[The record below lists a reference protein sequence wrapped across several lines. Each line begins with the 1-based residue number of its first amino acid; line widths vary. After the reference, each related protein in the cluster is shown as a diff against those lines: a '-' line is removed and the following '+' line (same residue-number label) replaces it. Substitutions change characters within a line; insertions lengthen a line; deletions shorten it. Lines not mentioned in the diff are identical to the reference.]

1 MSSAWEDADMEGAL
15 KIPPRNLGVRSFPG
29 GIKIMTNTKL
39 LLEDTGGDVWKGAI
53 ALGRFMLAEFSE
65 VLAESRV
72 LELAAG
78 TGYLGLTL
86 SVKGAARVVMSDKEC
101 MISLLHGNILL
112 NSDSLELDARPIEA
126 ITLDWNH
133 GEEAIALMKDESF
146 DFIIM
151 SDVFYE
157 EEIVEPLIRT
167 LRTLCCL
174 HARRRKPLKNMSEE
188 ELPQIYIS
196 ASHRSERIEGLFMQG
211 IKPWFSC
218 EEIRSKNHKLN
229 EVFRKEMIVIFKLAP
244 ARMTFDEFA
253 AGLGLSS
260 MRSNQGRERKNVSD
274 CRKDNRDPL
283 DTLQEKRIVTG
294 SCHFAV
300 GYDLELLD

>member
-1 MSSAWEDADMEGAL
+1 M
-15 KIPPRNLGVRSFPG
+15 V
-29 GIKIMTNTKL
+29 
-39 LLEDTGGDVWKGAI
+39 
-53 ALGRFMLAEFSE
+53 AEFSE
-65 VLAESRV
+65 VLAASRV

-86 SVKGAARVVMSDKEC
+86 SVQGAARVVMSDKEC

-157 EEIVEPLIRT
+157 VTCRYQHSPLRFPHLRQEEIVEPLIRT

-174 HARRRKPLKNMSEE
+174 HARRRKPLKRMSE
-188 ELPQIYIS
+188 
-196 ASHRSERIEGLFMQG
+196 
-211 IKPWFSC
+211 
-218 EEIRSKNHKLN
+218 
-229 EVFRKEMIVIFKLAP
+229 VIVWWKQ
-244 ARMTFDEFA
+244 R
-253 AGLGLSS
+253 GG
-260 MRSNQGRERKNVSD
+260 
-274 CRKDNRDPL
+274 
-283 DTLQEKRIVTG
+283 
-294 SCHFAV
+294 
-300 GYDLELLD
+300 